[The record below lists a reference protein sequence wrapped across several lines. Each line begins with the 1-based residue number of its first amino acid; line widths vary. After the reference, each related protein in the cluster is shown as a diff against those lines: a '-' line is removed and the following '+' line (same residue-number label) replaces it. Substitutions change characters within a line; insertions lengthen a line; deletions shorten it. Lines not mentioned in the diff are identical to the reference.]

1 MKRSAGLLAFLLL
14 LLGGGAASAQ
24 SRVTATGTA
33 AILSGDAARARD
45 RAVEAALRTAVEQV
59 IGTLVDSETL
69 VQNNQLLADRIYTQ
83 TRGYVS
89 NYSILSENADR
100 DSNIYTVQVEAEVRE
115 GSLAD
120 DLGGLGLL
128 LRRMKMPRVAVVLK
142 NDDGTVAALVQK
154 VLREK
159 GFLLVETPDE
169 AGGAGFWSMDQGAQ
183 SDLLRRYGA
192 EVAILG
198 AASGGAGGSVRGS
211 NLTSY
216 QASVNLKAVKADTR
230 EILATASGHGTSV
243 HVGEAG
249 FQEAARQAATVAG
262 GDLVRQI
269 TAQWARES
277 SSSRALLL
285 DIDGVTPERAAEVA
299 ARLEREARGVQ
310 EAILRSSEG
319 ARATLHVSMQG
330 DASDL
335 AQEIRKLWPRAKVTS
350 QSANRLTVA
359 F

>member
-1 MKRSAGLLAFLLL
+1 
-14 LLGGGAASAQ
+14 
-24 SRVTATGTA
+24 
-33 AILSGDAARARD
+33 
-45 RAVEAALRTAVEQV
+45 
-59 IGTLVDSETL
+59 
-69 VQNNQLLADRIYTQ
+69 
-83 TRGYVS
+83 
-89 NYSILSENADR
+89 
-100 DSNIYTVQVEAEVRE
+100 
-115 GSLAD
+115 
-120 DLGGLGLL
+120 
-128 LRRMKMPRVAVVLK
+128 MPRVAVVLK
-142 NDDGTVAALVQK
+142 NDDGTVAAFVQK

-249 FQEAARQAATVAG
+249 YQEAARQAATVAG

-269 TAQWARES
+269 TSQWARES